1 MTASI
6 RLAAVLLVCSLP
18 LSACKKEKAP
28 AATSSPAPATEAPA
42 ANPEGASPA
51 TARRVGVDACT
62 LLMADEVIA
71 AIGNQVQVEPSWIQG
86 AQLCAWRAP
95 SGTKVVVQLHD
106 SASDFDDSKRR
117 LERFHSE
124 KAEDLAELGGQ
135 AFFLGDRT
143 EGYATATVSAVRKDR
158 FVTVRL
164 IGEEEVTP
172 ESLKPRAI
180 ELTRAVLGRI

>member
-6 RLAAVLLVCSLP
+6 RLAAVLLACSLP

-28 AATSSPAPATEAPA
+28 AATSSPAPATEVPA
-42 ANPEGASPA
+42 ANPEGVSPA

-71 AIGNQVQVEPSWIQG
+71 AIGNQVQVEPSWIEG

-95 SGTKVVVQLHD
+95 SGAKVVVQLHD
-106 SASDFDDSKRR
+106 SASDFDASRLR
-117 LERFHSE
+117 LERSHRG
-124 KAEDLAELGGQ
+124 KAENVPEFGEQ

-143 EGYATATVSAVRKDR
+143 EGFSTATVSAVQKDR

-164 IGEEEVTP
+164 IGTDVEP
-172 ESLKPRAI
+172 DSLKPRAL